1 MIVHAWGK
9 DQERP
14 EKTLNLHLRLI
25 HNTKTLYNNHKN
37 KTKQKKAKISKFWE
51 RGEKNLISRVT
62 VLLDSSNQCS
72 TKNDKAYKET
82 ARYGPFKG
90 GKNQHKLSLRNT

>member
-1 MIVHAWGK
+1 VIVHAWGK

-25 HNTKTLYNNHKN
+25 HNTKKLYNNHKN
-37 KTKQKKAKISKFWE
+37 KQTTNKKGKISKFWE

-72 TKNDKAYKET
+72 TKNHKAYKEI

-90 GKNQHKLSLRNT
+90 GKKST

>member
-9 DQERP
+9 DQERL
-14 EKTLNLHLRLI
+14 EKTLNLHHRLI
-25 HNTKTLYNNHKN
+25 CDTMTLYNNKKKTN
-37 KTKQKKAKISKFWE
+37 KKQKSASYGK
-51 RGEKNLISRVT
+51 GEKKNLISRVT

-72 TKNDKAYKET
+72 TKNHKAYKET

-90 GKNQHKLSLRNT
+90 GKKISINCP